1 MNDPVAHWHAE
12 HVYFGQLLKLLRKEI
27 DVFHSG
33 SDPNYPLMLDIIAY
47 LRDYSDRVHHPREDV
62 AFDRL
67 AKHCPDLQIVLSRL
81 QQEHRVIARAGA
93 NLHERLDAILAGEV
107 IAREDVEA
115 DAATFLVYYES
126 HIAKE
131 ESEVLA
137 RAGIGAGQ
145 VDQFLLHQANQNL
158 LARIAKSLGVDPGR
172 IYSNIRR
179 LGNTSSAS
187 MLIALSR
194 GPWVRVITLVRRGSG
209 DTAII
214 IDARR
219 GAAVPAGIPV
229 SIGAG
234 SGTPGAVRIAT
245 ITPPKA

>member
-107 IAREDVEA
+107 IAREDVLGITISRALAME
-115 DAATFLVYYES
+115 TMMGVVRLPGSPPMECLSPTTGLSQES
-126 HIAKE
+126 SSPTSTMARV
-131 ESEVLA
+131 SERV
-137 RAGIGAGQ
+137 
-145 VDQFLLHQANQNL
+145 
-158 LARIAKSLGVDPGR
+158 
-172 IYSNIRR
+172 
-179 LGNTSSAS
+179 SSAF
-187 MLIALSR
+187 R
-194 GPWVRVITLVRRGSG
+194 GR
-209 DTAII
+209 
-214 IDARR
+214 
-219 GAAVPAGIPV
+219 AAQ
-229 SIGAG
+229 
-234 SGTPGAVRIAT
+234 AVR
-245 ITPPKA
+245 KAEMWISE